1 MPQQRQQRSAQMS
14 ITGLRVDWALKT
26 DSKTDS
32 HRARRILPIMEAE
45 TLIDHGAPVRQFSV
59 MLPNRAGA
67 LAALV
72 KLLRASAIEVIGLSV
87 QDSRDAT
94 VARLVVSDP
103 DTTEQLFM
111 EKGIPHTSC
120 ELVVIAMRESG
131 PGLLQCLDTLMIAET
146 NIDFAYALMPGP
158 KGHSMLAMHVE
169 DYEFAIAILH
179 QSGFKLLYQEDLS
192 R

>member
-1 MPQQRQQRSAQMS
+1 ME
-14 ITGLRVDWALKT
+14 T
-26 DSKTDS
+26 DS
-32 HRARRILPIMEAE
+32 
-45 TLIDHGAPVRQFSV
+45 LIDHGSPVRQFSV

-67 LAALV
+67 MAAMV
-72 KLLRASAIEVIGLSV
+72 KLLRASGIEVIGLSL

-103 DTTEQLFM
+103 ESTEHIFI
-111 EKGIPHTSC
+111 EKGIPHTMC
-120 ELVVIAMRESG
+120 ELVVVSLKESG

-146 NIDFAYALMPGP
+146 NIDFAYALLPSPEGQ
-158 KGHSMLAMHVE
+158 SMLAMHVE

-179 QSGFKLLYQEDLS
+179 QSGFKLLYQDDLS

>member
-1 MPQQRQQRSAQMS
+1 M
-14 ITGLRVDWALKT
+14 DT
-26 DSKTDS
+26 D
-32 HRARRILPIMEAE
+32 

-67 LAALV
+67 LAALA
-72 KLLRASAIEVIGLSV
+72 KLLRAAAIEIVGLSV

-103 DTTEQLFM
+103 ETTEQIFI
-111 EKGIPHTSC
+111 EKGIPHASC
-120 ELVVIAMRESG
+120 ELVVVALRESG

-146 NIDFAYALMPGP
+146 NIDFAYALMPAPNGM
-158 KGHSMLAMHVE
+158 SLLALHVE
-169 DYEFAIAILH
+169 DYEFAVAILH
-179 QSGFKLLYQEDLS
+179 QSGFKLMYQDDLS

>member
-1 MPQQRQQRSAQMS
+1 ME
-14 ITGLRVDWALKT
+14 T
-26 DSKTDS
+26 DT
-32 HRARRILPIMEAE
+32 I
-45 TLIDHGAPVRQFSV
+45 IDHGSPVRQFSV

-72 KLLRASAIEVIGLSV
+72 KLLRAAAIEVVGLSV

-103 DTTEQLFM
+103 DTAAQIFM
-111 EKGIPHTSC
+111 EKGIPHASC
-120 ELVVIAMRESG
+120 ELVVVALRESG

-146 NIDFAYALMPGP
+146 NIDFAYALMPSPNGL
-158 KGHSMLAMHVE
+158 SLLALHVE
-169 DYEFAIAILH
+169 DYEFAVGILH
-179 QSGFKLLYQEDLS
+179 QSGFKLMYQDDLS